1 MWKTGQSSFYYRK
14 KHFFPLHH
22 CRQSCSKDHPASS
35 LMGSGPEHMGKS
47 DQTLL
52 NSNGEVQAWRRN
64 PAIHLYFCN
73 SLTINH
79 INLVSHPT
87 GRRHEFTHG
96 QWLLLYVTQ
105 RSSKI
110 LKPCSQET
118 LYRRFGR
125 MCCPRLPGYQKQ
137 IWSLKTHS
145 SFLRNVG
152 RIQVYP
158 PPPVET
164 RKLAFLFLNESIM
177 KRDETV
183 TVVVAEW
190 LMTIRYFHNT
200 KHTNAAARIPWAQ
213 TQRPLAPKFY
223 CEIPHPL
230 LWAGSRI
237 SCAKTRVT
245 DIIIAHFYRTHIIY
259 PDLHSEYLTSEPLAG
274 SEHFK
279 IGQLIRT
286 VKYANDL
293 GLQAKKGTVLQGI
306 TDILTEIEKR
316 YKIKLL

>member
-1 MWKTGQSSFYYRK
+1 MNSPTANGCSSTSLSGLLRFLNRVHKKLCIDVSEECAAPVFRVTRSKSGHWKHT
-14 KHFFPLHH
+14 
-22 CRQSCSKDHPASS
+22 A
-35 LMGSGPEHMGKS
+35 
-47 DQTLL
+47 
-52 NSNGEVQAWRRN
+52 
-64 PAIHLYFCN
+64 
-73 SLTINH
+73 
-79 INLVSHPT
+79 
-87 GRRHEFTHG
+87 
-96 QWLLLYVTQ
+96 
-105 RSSKI
+105 RSS
-110 LKPCSQET
+110 ET
-118 LYRRFGR
+118 SEEFR
-125 MCCPRLPGYQKQ
+125 C
-137 IWSLKTHS
+137 T
-145 SFLRNVG
+145 
-152 RIQVYP
+152 